1 MTATIIGADKLM
13 KTIGGIKTATRRNG
27 GFELYFGQGDERKK
41 ANWLHS
47 GTTKMTAS
55 PFFALD
61 KKQEDRAMKK
71 VRQALRDGKGI
82 ADRLYR
88 IASSFKLEILK
99 RTKAGKNP
107 DGGTQRAYKEG
118 KYKELRAS
126 TGKPTGAVTN
136 AFTGSMLRSINIRKI

>member
-41 ANWLHS
+41 AYKLHY
-47 GTTKMTAS
+47 GIGIEAS

-61 KKQEDRAMKK
+61 KKQEDMAMKK